1 MKTATLLSIVLNA
14 AGLVAV
20 RYTVDQSVA
29 ANAGEPYDGFVSYSI
44 EFSSF
49 PDFAGKTTSC
59 HRACGCVTRSDA
71 AVLGNNSSPNTF
83 SNNLLEN
90 IGNLIGTKPY
100 IRVGGNT
107 QDYALYN
114 ASLPYALNGTV
125 DPERSPDY
133 PTTIHIGPSY
143 FESYN
148 TWPNVK
154 FSHGFNLGLGD
165 NNSVGWQTLVDTV
178 PLACKALGH
187 DKLYLWEYGNEPD
200 LFSTSSQGPVR
211 PGSWNESTYVD
222 QWLNGT
228 REIKAQLQ
236 KYCPDLDSKT
246 EYGFLGLSFAGTGNR
261 LKAPLTWQDGI
272 NRNND
277 IKLISTHK

>member
-1 MKTATLLSIVLNA
+1 LL
-14 AGLVAV
+14 V
-20 RYTVDQSVA
+20 RYHA
-29 ANAGEPYDGFVSYSI
+29 KARFN
-44 EFSSF
+44 
-49 PDFAGKTTSC
+49 K
-59 HRACGCVTRSDA
+59 TRSDR
-71 AVLGNNSSPNTF
+71 LPGNNSSPNEF

-90 IGNLIGTKPY
+90 LGNLMGTKPY

-107 QDYALYN
+107 QDYALYD

-125 DPERSPDY
+125 DPKRSPDY

-154 FSHGFNLGLGD
+154 FSHGFNLGLGG
-165 NNSVGWQTLVDTV
+165 NSSAGWQTLVDTV
-178 PLACKALGH
+178 PLVCKALGH
-187 DKLYLWEYGNEPD
+187 DKLYMWEYGNEPD
-200 LFSTSSQGPVR
+200 LFSTSAQGPVR
-211 PGSWNESTYVD
+211 PANWNESTYVE

-236 KYCPDLDSKT
+236 RLCPGLDTAT
-246 EYGFLGLSFAGTGNR
+246 EYGFLGLSFAGTGNH
-261 LKAPLTWQDGI
+261 LKAPLAWQDGI
-272 NRNND
+272 NQDKD